1 MSIVAAISNVQTSL
15 PPEIT
20 SQIQLLVTVSL
31 VVSLSIALLS
41 SDSKYWNRWASSTL
55 EVCSSPLLITF
66 AGVLA
71 YKVMLII

>member
-1 MSIVAAISNVQTSL
+1 MSIVAAISNAQT
-15 PPEIT
+15 PEVIP
-20 SQIQLLVTVSL
+20 QIQLLVTVSL

-66 AGVLA
+66 AGILV
-71 YKVMLII
+71 YKVMLIT